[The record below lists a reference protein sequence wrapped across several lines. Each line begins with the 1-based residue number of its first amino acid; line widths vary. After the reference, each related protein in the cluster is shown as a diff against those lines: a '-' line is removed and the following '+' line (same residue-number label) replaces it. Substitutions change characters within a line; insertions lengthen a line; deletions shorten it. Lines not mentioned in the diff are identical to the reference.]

1 MRSNEN
7 IIVHHHFLGLHLG
20 METPQYFFGV
30 NAGRFM
36 VFLPSVDAQEG
47 NVSATPNVSMGWL
60 AGFIAYAEFV

>member
-47 NVSATPNVSMGWL
+47 NVSATPNVRGKGRG
-60 AGFIAYAEFV
+60 AGLPAERPT